1 MKHFFPQS
9 ATCGMLLL
17 ATSLHQVQAQTET
30 GLLFRTTEGNPW
42 QMEDAELQDQV
53 IGTPEIVL
61 NTNEVQ
67 QTFKGWGTCFSE
79 LGYDALSVL
88 PEDIQQQVMQRMF
101 APDGDLRFTIGR
113 IPVGANDY
121 ARSWYSCDEM
131 EGDLELRYF
140 NIERDKQTIIPF
152 IRAAQ
157 KYNPGLTFWVSPWCP
172 PSWMKI
178 NHDYPV
184 LSSRFNKMSPQLD
197 YLLYGNVGGK
207 TDPDEMKLTGER
219 KGKFPRQ
226 LATTDYF
233 IQDPRYLQAYA
244 NYFCK
249 FITAY
254 AEQGIPIDMVIYQN
268 EAYSYTPYPGCAWT
282 AEGTVRFN
290 RDFLGP
296 TLKREHP
303 EVKLYLGT
311 FNTNRVDYVQK
322 IASDKKLQEYVS
334 GMAFQWEG
342 REALPV
348 LREEHPE
355 WNYMCSESECG
366 WGSFDWKAGEHT
378 FELINQTTE
387 SQASPIFVSRVLL
400 EDIPCEQGQGYSKK
414 ESQQIAA
421 KETLQ
426 SLKQRPAFLEQILR
440 RRDELA
446 EANISEEDEGDM
458 LIPEDKETAT
468 KTISLNTEE
477 FDLSDI
483 SMKTG
488 KPTKE
493 DIIAAAE
500 SAAYNDTQAAK

>member
-1 MKHFFPQS
+1 MKKLS
-9 ATCGMLLL
+9 KLILMYGGM
-17 ATSLHQVQAQTET
+17 AFCSFQGMAQ
-30 GLLFRTTEGNPW
+30 RVDWYCSTEGNLW
-42 QMEDAELQDQV
+42 KTSTVKMGKSS
-53 IGTPEIVL
+53 GTPDLAVNKSETGEQSVVFKAWGA
-61 NTNEVQ
+61 TFNELD
-67 QTFKGWGTCFSE
+67 W
-79 LGYDALSVL
+79 DALGVL
-88 PEDIQQQVMQRMF
+88 TRDEQDEILRRVFSPE
-101 APDGDLRFTIGR
+101 GDLGISRGR
-113 IPVGANDY
+113 ISIGANDY

-131 EGDLELRYF
+131 NGDLELRHF

-178 NHDYPV
+178 NNDYPV

-282 AEGTVRFN
+282 AEGTIRFN
-290 RDFLGP
+290 RDYLGP

-311 FNTNRVDYVQK
+311 FNTNRVDHVQK
-322 IASDKKLQEYVS
+322 VASDEKLQEYVS

-348 LREEHPE
+348 LRKEHPE

-378 FELINQTTE
+378 FELINHYLGNGCNEYTFWNFILKDNGESPWGWKQNALIRVNSQTREFTYTPE
-387 SQASPIFVSRVLL
+387 YYAVKHYANFIRSGAKMVGYKGAGKEQKPVLVYLTPEHKYIVIAGNFTDQPQELSVSLDGKAL
-400 EDIPCEQGQGYSKK
+400 TAQ
-414 ESQQIAA
+414 
-421 KETLQ
+421 L
-426 SLKQRPAFLEQILR
+426 PAH
-440 RRDELA
+440 
-446 EANISEEDEGDM
+446 SY
-458 LIPEDKETAT
+458 
-468 KTISLNTEE
+468 NT
-477 FDLSDI
+477 F
-483 SMKTG
+483 
-488 KPTKE
+488 
-493 DIIAAAE
+493 
-500 SAAYNDTQAAK
+500 QVR